1 MSKSSYTPEF
11 RAKIAQEYLNG
22 NCSRKDLSKKYN
34 IPESTIRD
42 WINVYKTHGINA
54 FINTNGNKQY
64 TKDFKI
70 QCVEAV
76 LKGESSVLDVV
87 SQYQISSSHMLRE
100 WISLYN
106 ANRELKDYIPKREV
120 YMADA
125 RRKTTI
131 EERKEIVDYCINHNR
146 DYKGT
151 ASIYNVSY
159 SQVYSWVKKYD
170 VQGDDGLTDRRG
182 RHKTDEEVNELERL
196 RRENIRLKRQ
206 LQEKDMLN
214 ELLKKSTRTRKD
226 VRLGKLR
233 YDSKFIAIKFFYE
246 TKNWSINWMCKQL
259 EISRAAYYKWL
270 HREIPKKEAE
280 NMKLAE
286 FIKEYD
292 ERFNHILGYRRMT
305 SWINHFNHTDYKPKR
320 VHRIMKKLGIH
331 SVIRKKKK
339 KYTSSAPE
347 SIAENKLGRDFY
359 ACAPN
364 EKWATDVTE
373 FKVPDE
379 SKKLYL
385 SVILDLYDRYPVA
398 YVISPRNDNKLVFK
412 TFDKALATNPEAKPL
427 FHSDRGFQ
435 YTSKVFQRKLKE
447 HEMEQSMSRVGRCI
461 DNGPT
466 EGFWGIIKTEMY
478 QMYEITNEESLRFA
492 ITDYIRFY
500 SEERPQDR
508 YHCKTPLE
516 VRMEALSSEH
526 PAEYLIPRNK
536 RIEKYKKRWCA

>member
-106 ANRELKDYIPKREV
+106 ANRELK
-120 YMADA
+120 
-125 RRKTTI
+125 
-131 EERKEIVDYCINHNR
+131 EIVDYCINHNR

-214 ELLKKSTRTRKD
+214 ELLKKYKN
-226 VRLGKLR
+226 
-233 YDSKFIAIKFFYE
+233 SKGCEARE
-246 TKNWSINWMCKQL
+246 T
-259 EISRAAYYKWL
+259 
-270 HREIPKKEAE
+270 
-280 NMKLAE
+280 
-286 FIKEYD
+286 
-292 ERFNHILGYRRMT
+292 
-305 SWINHFNHTDYKPKR
+305 
-320 VHRIMKKLGIH
+320 
-331 SVIRKKKK
+331 
-339 KYTSSAPE
+339 
-347 SIAENKLGRDFY
+347 
-359 ACAPN
+359 
-364 EKWATDVTE
+364 
-373 FKVPDE
+373 
-379 SKKLYL
+379 
-385 SVILDLYDRYPVA
+385 
-398 YVISPRNDNKLVFK
+398 
-412 TFDKALATNPEAKPL
+412 
-427 FHSDRGFQ
+427 
-435 YTSKVFQRKLKE
+435 
-447 HEMEQSMSRVGRCI
+447 
-461 DNGPT
+461 
-466 EGFWGIIKTEMY
+466 
-478 QMYEITNEESLRFA
+478 SL
-492 ITDYIRFY
+492 
-500 SEERPQDR
+500 
-508 YHCKTPLE
+508 
-516 VRMEALSSEH
+516 
-526 PAEYLIPRNK
+526 
-536 RIEKYKKRWCA
+536 